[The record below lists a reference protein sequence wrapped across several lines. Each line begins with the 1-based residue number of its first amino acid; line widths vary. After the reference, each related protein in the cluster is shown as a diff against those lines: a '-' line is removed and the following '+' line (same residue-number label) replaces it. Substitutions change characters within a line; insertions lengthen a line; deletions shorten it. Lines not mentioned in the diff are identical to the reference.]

1 MVTWAL
7 SPGARP
13 TRVFTRRSGEC
24 AWAIA
29 ARQSVT
35 PPAAADP
42 PVRESLRSQVDDEA
56 GRVGQGAHLGVGALT
71 ECDRGVGPP
80 LEPT

>member
-1 MVTWAL
+1 MSGHHSILL
-7 SPGARP
+7 SKVGASTEPGA
-13 TRVFTRRSGEC
+13 VQS

-35 PPAAADP
+35 PAAAADP

-71 ECDRGVGPP
+71 ECDRGVGPR